1 MHLRIF
7 LVAVLYRALPRKSNA
22 RRRGQQIRGGFV
34 VNLATP
40 DSILPQHP
48 AVAKF
53 RYFGNSNLHRFNR
66 GSLQK
71 AFINKGLQ
79 EDDLRAD
86 FCHPVKL

>member
-22 RRRGQQIRGGFV
+22 RWRGEQIRGGFV

-40 DSILPQHP
+40 DSILRHHP

-71 AFINKGLQ
+71 AIINKGLQ
-79 EDDLRAD
+79 EYDLCTD
-86 FCHPVKL
+86 FRHPVKL